1 MCNVFHPTS
10 ILQLIKCV
18 YKYSFGV
25 CWRGYVWVQCAVHVC
40 GVNGQWVKCTYYGA
54 VILACWCEEL
64 TSGGSCECCFYYE
77 QIVLPFNYISVL
89 KICTN
94 ILYLRHWLTKKKW
107 KNENF
112 LLQKSLWMGVCYVFN
127 PIVRLLILH
136 NILLA
141 IFILSHDIY
150 IYTYICEFYIIFYW
164 PLI

>member
-25 CWRGYVWVQCAVHVC
+25 WWRGYVWVQCAVHVC

-94 ILYLRHWLTKKKW
+94 ILSLRHWLTKKQ

-112 LLQKSLWMGVCYVFN
+112 LLQKSL
-127 PIVRLLILH
+127 
-136 NILLA
+136 
-141 IFILSHDIY
+141 
-150 IYTYICEFYIIFYW
+150 
-164 PLI
+164 